1 MLTLKHQVILRE
13 FRPQDTDALADI
25 IRITWGYDKFGS
37 HETACKLA
45 RAYLDLCLTNQTCT
59 QVAIVDGVP
68 VGIIMGKNIR
78 EHKCPEQLSIRQKQS
93 MEDLCATQEGRD
105 AAEFY
110 KTISEIDDAL
120 LKQCEKTYQ
129 GEVAFFVV
137 NAEYRGLGIGGKLF
151 DAVLSYMK
159 QEEIHDFY
167 LFTDTSCNYSFYEYK
182 GMKRQQVIK
191 HQFTVQGKSF
201 EFDFF
206 LYDYHW

>member
-1 MLTLKHQVILRE
+1 MKHQVILRE

-45 RAYLDLCLTNQTCT
+45 RAYLDLCLTNQTYT

-105 AAEFY
+105 AAGGVQ
-110 KTISEIDDAL
+110 L
-120 LKQCEKTYQ
+120 LT
-129 GEVAFFVV
+129 A
-137 NAEYRGLGIGGKLF
+137 GL
-151 DAVLSYMK
+151 
-159 QEEIHDFY
+159 
-167 LFTDTSCNYSFYEYK
+167 
-182 GMKRQQVIK
+182 
-191 HQFTVQGKSF
+191 
-201 EFDFF
+201 
-206 LYDYHW
+206 